1 VVAEPEVF
9 GPEVVSEVEPEV
21 VSVVG
26 PEVFGPEVV
35 SVVGPEVF
43 APVFVVVEPGVI
55 SVAEPQAAADIAAA
69 FAVLVPVS
77 VVVVEADSSGR
88 PKSFA
93 FPNID

>member
-1 VVAEPEVF
+1 MVAEPEVF
-9 GPEVVSEVEPEV
+9 GPEVVSEVE
-21 VSVVG
+21 
-26 PEVFGPEVV
+26 PEVV